1 MALGAV
7 VVVVALAAV
16 GWYLPKH
23 SKADTSGSTDNAKQ
37 TTPTP
42 TPAPMP
48 PPKEKTS
55 GSTTPSPEDA
65 MKAKLAQ
72 QKLAAQEAAQKAAMQ
87 TELAQKKLMARAGGA
102 PSVPQGSTA
111 PVPPPATP
119 QPNAAEMDQLEH
131 EIDQLTARA
140 EAVNNSL
147 DTMQAQQ
154 RASGYGMRGDIVA
167 KQSSMKLNLSK
178 AQDAFQH
185 GDAAR
190 AQRYADLAQNDVSAL
205 EHFLGR

>member
-1 MALGAV
+1 
-7 VVVVALAAV
+7 
-16 GWYLPKH
+16 
-23 SKADTSGSTDNAKQ
+23 
-37 TTPTP
+37 
-42 TPAPMP
+42 
-48 PPKEKTS
+48 
-55 GSTTPSPEDA
+55 

-72 QKLAAQEAAQKAAMQ
+72 EQQAKLAAQQAAQKAAMQ
-87 TELAQKKLMARAGGA
+87 AELAQKKMMMARGGNA
-102 PSVPQGSTA
+102 PLPNVPQGGAA
-111 PVPPPATP
+111 PNQPPAPPP
-119 QPNAAEMDQLEH
+119 PNAAEMDQLEH

-167 KQSSMKLNLSK
+167 KQASMKLNLSK

-185 GDAAR
+185 GDATR
-190 AQRYADLAQNDVSAL
+190 AQRYTALAQSDVSAL